1 MASTMGAML
10 RSLRFRL
17 PALFLL
23 GFVIAALV
31 ATAIA
36 LRLFQNYTRQNAIR
50 ELQRESLGAI
60 ALYEREEGKRK
71 IPPSERLNIERTT
84 GDQIFW
90 IPVVPGF
97 SLLSPLK
104 ELPTS
109 TVDFRQLKKR
119 GLATFEATPPHSHTS
134 YLMVARPFRLGGR
147 LFGALA
153 VAKEQAQLRSNLV
166 TLTERLAVAFA
177 GGLLVAILL
186 VGYLSR
192 RISRPLRRLSEAADE
207 VAAGHY
213 GVAVPAVPGGDEIA
227 HLADRFRQ
235 MAARLA
241 EASELERNFLMSVSH
256 ELRTPLTAIQ
266 GHVAALREG
275 VFDDADAQEFSL
287 EVIAQEA
294 ERLGRLVGD
303 VLDLAKLDARRFTVL
318 HEEVEMERLVERAY
332 AAFGEE
338 ARRRGIDYRLE
349 VDARPVV
356 VTDGDRVLQI
366 ISNLLAN
373 AFKWTPEGGRIELTL
388 ARADGAVRVEVSDT
402 GPGIAPEEQERIF
415 RAFWSRDGGGTGL
428 GLAIAREL
436 AVALGGRI
444 ELESEPGRGSRFR
457 LVLPAGAAAYEP
469 EPALG
474 GRRSSIR

>member
-1 MASTMGAML
+1 ML

-36 LRLFQNYTRQNAIR
+36 LRLFQNYTRQNALR

-104 ELPTS
+104 ELPSS
-109 TVDFRQLKKR
+109 TIDFAALKRR
-119 GLATFEATPPHSHTS
+119 GLTTFEATPPRSNTR

-153 VAKEQAQLRSNLV
+153 VAKEQAQLRSSLV
-166 TLTERLAVAFA
+166 TLTERLAIAFG
-177 GGLLVAILL
+177 GGLLVAALL
-186 VGYLSR
+186 AVYLSR
-192 RISRPLRRLSEAADE
+192 RITRPLRRLSDAAEE
-207 VAAGHY
+207 VAGGNY
-213 GVAVPAVPGGDEIA
+213 GVQVPAVPRGDEIA
-227 HLADRFRQ
+227 HLADRFRE
-235 MAARLA
+235 MASRLA

-318 HEEVEMERLVERAY
+318 HEEVEMERLVERAF

-338 ARRRGIDYRLE
+338 ARRREIDYRLE
-349 VDARPVV
+349 IDARPVV

-388 ARADGAVRVEVSDT
+388 ARAGGAVQVEVSDT

-444 ELESEPGRGSRFR
+444 ELDSEPGRGSRFR
-457 LVLPAGAAAYEP
+457 LVLRGGAAAYEP
-469 EPALG
+469 EPAVG
-474 GRRSSIR
+474 GLRSSIR

>member
-1 MASTMGAML
+1 ML

-36 LRLFQNYTRQNAIR
+36 LRLFQNYTRQNALR
-50 ELQRESLGAI
+50 ELRRESLGALS
-60 ALYEREEGKRK
+60 LYEREAGKRD
-71 IPPSERLNIERTT
+71 ITPVDRVDIERTT
-84 GDQIFW
+84 GDRIFW
-90 IPVVPGF
+90 IPVVPNF
-97 SLLSPLK
+97 PLLSPLK
-104 ELPTS
+104 ELPSS
-109 TVDFRQLKKR
+109 TLDFNVLKHRKVV
-119 GLATFEATPPHSHTS
+119 TFDATPPRSHTQ
-134 YLMVARPFRLGGR
+134 YLMVARPFRLGGK

-153 VAKEQAQLRSNLV
+153 VAKPKAQLHSSFV
-166 TLTERLAVAFA
+166 TLTQRLALAFG
-177 GGLLVAILL
+177 GGLLVALL
-186 VGYLSR
+186 LAVYLSR
-192 RISRPLRRLSEAADE
+192 RISRPLRRLSEAADQ
-207 VAAGHY
+207 VATGNY
-213 GVAVPAVPGGDEIA
+213 SVELPTVPRGDEIA
-227 HLADRFRQ
+227 HMADRFRE

-241 EASELERNFLMSVSH
+241 EAAELERNFLMSVSH

-275 VFDDADAQEFSL
+275 VFYDPEAQDASL
-287 EVIAQEA
+287 EVISQEA

-303 VLDLAKLDARRFTVL
+303 VLDLAKLDAHRFTVL
-318 HEEVEMERLVERAY
+318 REEVEMERLVERAY
-332 AAFGEE
+332 AAFAEH
-338 ARRRGIDYRLE
+338 AKQRSIDYRLE
-349 VDARPVV
+349 LDARPIV

-373 AFKWTPEGGRIELTL
+373 AFKWTPEGGRVELVL
-388 ARADGAVRVEVSDT
+388 DHSDDAVRVEVVDT

-436 AVALGGRI
+436 ALALGGRI
-444 ELESEPGRGSRFR
+444 ELDSDPGRGSRFL
-457 LVLPAGAAAYEP
+457 LVLPGGGAAYEP
-469 EPALG
+469 EPAFG